1 VLPLAERRELKFPNG
16 FSLRTPLLVP
26 SFSSRVP
33 EIDKVFSTCQQFL
46 NCPFLIS
53 AFDVGKG
60 YLTPPFDFAEALFL
74 DSGGYEV
81 GPCRDLSDV
90 DSEPTGTPQDWSEEQ
105 HSSVLNSWSPG
116 VPTVVISHDHP
127 LIRIPIEEQ
136 ILRCKKLPLSSESA
150 RELLL
155 KPETRDQKFI
165 KIKPVLDHAE
175 QMFPF
180 QAIGVTEKEI
190 GNSVLDR
197 MLNIARLR
205 QGLKRA
211 NLNIPIHVFGSLDTI
226 TTLFYFVAGA
236 DIFDGLTWLRYAF
249 DEGRTVYRQ
258 DFGIRQIGIGT
269 KTPSVEATC
278 WWRNYDYMGEMQ
290 REMRRFLNDHDF
302 KEFKY
307 HGDDLKAAY
316 VSVEEEVKSA

>member
-26 SFSSRVP
+26 SFSSRVE
-33 EIDKVFSTCQQFL
+33 EIDKVFSTCQEFL
-46 NCPFLIS
+46 DCPFLIS
-53 AFDVGKG
+53 AFDVAKG
-60 YLTPPFDFAEALFL
+60 NLAPPFDFAEAMFL
-74 DSGGYEV
+74 DSGGYEI
-81 GPCRDLSDV
+81 GPGRELSDV
-90 DSEPTGTPQDWSEEQ
+90 SSEPTGTPQDWSEKQ
-105 HSSVLNSWSPG
+105 HSSVLSSWSVG
-116 VPTVVISHDHP
+116 APTVVVSYDHP
-127 LIRIPIEEQ
+127 LVRQPIKEQ
-136 ILRCKKLPLSSESA
+136 IRRGKKLALPPGSA
-150 RELLL
+150 RELLI
-155 KPETRDQKFI
+155 KPESPTQKFI
-165 KIKPVLDHAE
+165 QIKSVLTHVD

-180 QAIGVTEKEI
+180 QAVGVTEKEI

-197 MLNIARLR
+197 MFNIARLR

-258 DFGIRQIGIGT
+258 DFGIREIGIGT

-278 WWRNYDYMGEMQ
+278 WSRNYDYMSEMQ
-290 REMRRFLNDHDF
+290 REMRRFLNEYEF
-302 KEFKY
+302 NEFKY
-307 HGDDLKAAY
+307 HRDGLKAAY
-316 VSVEEEVKSA
+316 VSVEEEVKNG